1 MENEIN
7 YWFTVEP
14 FVYIGMTKNHALL
27 YNTLDGMNIE
37 SDKIEVLQLL
47 HEVLQEEN
55 CGVALLTH
63 ERYKQKDINDFIKE
77 VREKYM
83 CDIIDVA
90 LSIGKPVQLLPY
102 YNFPD
107 KHDVYKKNSFLT
119 SRKILE
125 YLTEI
130 SIHVDQSINITNLIL
145 FLQSLPGNITF
156 NIVGNLANV
165 ANHKDLLSFLDL
177 HDSPKNLCC
186 SYSDV
191 ISLQSIS
198 KSSFSYI
205 ISVHFPIDIKKWN
218 HSRQLLIEQSLPITY
233 IFDVL
238 SLDDCQQAEE
248 LVEQFQ
254 IENYRLNPVYTED
267 NIDFFKQNVFLTK
280 KDILSSSISIKTF
293 FANQSINI
301 HDFGKINIMP
311 NGDAYANLNYPT
323 LGNINMHSIHEI
335 VDKEIKEGISWFRI
349 RNQAPCNECVY
360 QWMCPSPSN
369 YEISIGKPNLCHVK
383 TMTNQ

>member
-1 MENEIN
+1 MENVTN
-7 YWFTVEP
+7 YWFTIEP
-14 FVYIGMTKNHALL
+14 FVYIGVTKNHALL
-27 YNTLDGMNIE
+27 YNTLDGVEIE

-47 HEVLQEEN
+47 NEVLQEEN
-55 CGVALLTH
+55 CGVVLLTH
-63 ERYKQKDINDFIKE
+63 ERYKQKDINGFIKK

-83 CDIIDVA
+83 CDIIDVT

-102 YNFPD
+102 YNFSD
-107 KHDVYKKNSFLT
+107 KHDVYKKNSILT

-145 FLQSLPGNITF
+145 FLESLPGNITF
-156 NIVGNLANV
+156 NIVGNLADVVNY
-165 ANHKDLLSFLDL
+165 KDLLSFFDL
-177 HDSPKNLCC
+177 YDSPKNLCC
-186 SYSDV
+186 SYSDL

-198 KSSFSYI
+198 KRNFSYV
-205 ISVHFPIDIKKWN
+205 ISAHFPIDVKKWN
-218 HSRQLLIEQSLPITY
+218 HSRQLL
-233 IFDVL
+233 FDVS

-280 KDILSSSISIKTF
+280 KDILSSSISIKNI

-311 NGDAYANLNYPT
+311 NGDAYANLNYLT
-323 LGNINMHSIHEI
+323 LGNINTHSIHEI
-335 VDKEIKEGISWFRI
+335 VDKEIKEGMSWFRI

-360 QWMCPSPSN
+360 QWLCPSPSD

-383 TMTNQ
+383 